1 MTRKYSSLAG
11 RWPWKSESAKV
22 CVNNSPAEK
31 RKKRKRKYNY
41 FWKGRKI
48 NKFLHY
54 LYNLIYSLQQPQQQG
69 FVTEKNIF

>member
-31 RKKRKRKYNY
+31 RKK
-41 FWKGRKI
+41 KGKENI
-48 NKFLHY
+48 IIFGKE
-54 LYNLIYSLQQPQQQG
+54 
-69 FVTEKNIF
+69 EK